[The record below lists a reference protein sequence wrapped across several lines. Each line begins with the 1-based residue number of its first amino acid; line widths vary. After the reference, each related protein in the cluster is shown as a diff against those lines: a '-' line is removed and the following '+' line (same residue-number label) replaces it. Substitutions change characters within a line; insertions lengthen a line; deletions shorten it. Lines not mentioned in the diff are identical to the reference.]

1 MRVRAGLELV
11 LAVVAL
17 VGCVVS
23 AWMSGSANVA
33 APVTAGEPSRDT
45 MVYDPTLILVALIL
59 ATAAGVLGV
68 LGVAR
73 LRRR

>member
-1 MRVRAGLELV
+1 MRARAWVELV

-23 AWMSGSANVA
+23 WSMAGSVEVA
-33 APVTAGEPSRDT
+33 APVTDGEPSKET
-45 MVYDPTLILVALIL
+45 MVYDPSMILLALIL
-59 ATAAGVLGV
+59 ATAAGVLLV

-73 LRRR
+73 LRRG